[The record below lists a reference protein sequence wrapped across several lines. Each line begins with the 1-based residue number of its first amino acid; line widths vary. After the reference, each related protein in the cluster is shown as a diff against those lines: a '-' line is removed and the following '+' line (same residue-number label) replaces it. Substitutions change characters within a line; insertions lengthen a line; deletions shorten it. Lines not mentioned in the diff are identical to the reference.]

1 MSRRVSALRWW
12 GDATS
17 RTDRLRRM
25 AATKRVAVGTLV
37 ALTTVLITACTRTI
51 DDAKA
56 VAAPEMGKPIGDASA
71 CTPVDAPLTTIPADN
86 DEEPIL
92 KIPQP
97 DGWKR
102 VMMAGPD
109 LIRFTMRNAGLAA
122 GSFAPTAV
130 VTLESVAGDR
140 DPDQVFEAQ
149 LDSLQQGAGATDVKV
164 TATTVCDL
172 PAEVVT
178 YTTPPIGPIPPHPAK
193 VLCAVLRTDERTFAA
208 TLTLQTADAS
218 NPDYQKEADM
228 IFSGFQ
234 MLPPPPG

>member
-1 MSRRVSALRWW
+1 
-12 GDATS
+12 
-17 RTDRLRRM
+17 M
-25 AATKRVAVGTLV
+25 AAAKRAATVAMVVTTTLL
-37 ALTTVLITACTRTI
+37 ASACTRTI

-56 VAAPEMGKPIGDASA
+56 VAAPDLGKAGADAAA
-71 CTPVDAPLTTIPADN
+71 CTPVDAPLTTIRAEN

-92 KIPQP
+92 KVPQP

-102 VMMAGPD
+102 VTMAGPE

-122 GSFAPTAV
+122 GPFAPTAV

-172 PAEVVT
+172 PAEIVT
-178 YTTPPIGPIPPHPAK
+178 YTTPSIGPIPPHPAK

-208 TLTLQTADAS
+208 TLTLQSAAVTDPDYDKQADAI
-218 NPDYQKEADM
+218 M
-228 IFSGFQ
+228 RGFQ
-234 MLPPPPG
+234 VLPQPPP